1 MADSAVVVTSGTGTN
16 IDSRTE
22 STNGHHRQVVVLGD
36 PSTNAGVAP
45 VDATAGLKV
54 DLGADN
60 DITGTVTA
68 NAGTNLNTS
77 ALALEAGNLASIKA
91 KTDNIPALGQALA
104 AASTPVVLTAAQITT
119 LTPPA
124 AITGFA
130 TSANQLPDGH
140 NVTVDNASLA
150 VTGTFWQA
158 TQPVSLASAPTTTVT
173 ATDLDIRPLVNTD
186 VVTAELSA
194 VDNAVLDTIAAKDFA
209 TQTTLAAINSKLV
222 TGTDIGDVTINNAS
236 GASAVNIQDG
246 GNSITIDGAVTN
258 TVLSVVGNGAAATAQ
273 RVTLANDS
281 TGIVALTT
289 STASIGKLAANSGV
303 DIGDVDVTSVPRSL
317 SGPGQP
323 GTAIDSYTQAAIS
336 AVTGTDQSLIA
347 APGAN
352 KQIWVYGIGFTCSV
366 AGTVA
371 IQDEDNTAITGVV
384 SYAQYSGPLVSPSG
398 NFSMPLWKVATNK
411 ALEADVTTATIN
423 GWINY
428 AIISV

>member
-22 STNGHHRQVVVLGD
+22 STNGHHRQVIVIGD
-36 PSTNAGVAP
+36 PTTNAGVAP

-130 TSANQLPDGH
+130 TE
-140 NVTVDNASLA
+140 
-150 VTGTFWQA
+150 
-158 TQPVSLASAPTTTVT
+158 TT
-173 ATDLDIRPLVNTD
+173 LGLVN
-186 VVTAELSA
+186 A
-194 VDNAVLDTIAAKDFA
+194 
-209 TQTTLAAINSKLV
+209 KLV
-222 TGTDIGDVTINNAS
+222 SGTDIGDVTINNAS

-246 GNSITIDGAVTN
+246 GNTITVDGTVAVTN
-258 TVLSVVGNGAAATAQ
+258 SDITSIKTAVEVIDNAISGSEMQVDVVAALPAGTNA
-273 RVTLANDS
+273 
-281 TGIVALTT
+281 
-289 STASIGKLAANSGV
+289 IGKLAANSGV

-336 AVTGTDQSLIA
+336 AITGTDQSLIA

-384 SYAQYSGPLVSPSG
+384 SYAQYSGPLVHPSG

>member
-1 MADSAVVVTSGTGTN
+1 MADSSVAVTAGTGTA
-16 IDSRTE
+16 IDTRTE
-22 STNGHHRQVVVLGD
+22 ATNGHHRQVVILGD

-60 DITGTVTA
+60 DVVVSATNLDIRDLTNADVVTA
-68 NAGTNLNTS
+68 ELS
-77 ALALEAGNLASIKA
+77 A
-91 KTDNIPALGQALA
+91 TDNAVLDAIEADTTTIAGDTTSIDAKIPALGQALA
-104 AASTPVVLTAAQITT
+104 AASVPVILPAATITT

-124 AITGFA
+124 AITGFGTA
-130 TSANQLPDGH
+130 ANQTTIIGHLDGVETSLSSIDGKITAVNTGAVVVSSSALPTGASTAAKQPALGTAGTPSADVLTVQGVTSMTALKVDG
-140 NVTVDNASLA
+140 SA
-150 VTGTFWQA
+150 V
-158 TQPVSLASAPTTTVT
+158 TQPVSGTV
-173 ATDLDIRPLVNTD
+173 
-186 VVTAELSA
+186 
-194 VDNAVLDTIAAKDFA
+194 
-209 TQTTLAAINSKLV
+209 
-222 TGTDIGDVTINNAS
+222 
-236 GASAVNIQDG
+236 
-246 GNSITIDGAVTN
+246 AVTN
-258 TVLSVVGNGAAATAQ
+258 SDITSIKTAVEVIDNAISGSEMQVDVVAALPAGTNA
-273 RVTLANDS
+273 
-281 TGIVALTT
+281 
-289 STASIGKLAANSGV
+289 IGKLAANSGV